1 MKSSEERINLVHM
14 RVREIKRTRD
24 KRIKV
29 SSGCLCVMLL
39 SSLVTMIGTFTTRY
53 SASDNPALYT
63 GASLL
68 DSSAGGYVLTAVVAF
83 MVGVVITVS
92 IKKYIERH
100 N

>member
-14 RVREIKRTRD
+14 RAREIKKTRD

-39 SSLVTMIGTFTTRY
+39 SSLVTVIGTFTTRY

>member
-1 MKSSEERINLVHM
+1 MKSSEERINLVHI
-14 RVREIKRTRD
+14 RAQEIRKARD
-24 KRIKV
+24 KKINALN
-29 SSGCLCVMLL
+29 GCLCVMLL
-39 SSLVTMIGTFTTRY
+39 LSLVTMIGTFTTRY

-63 GASLL
+63 GASLF

-83 MVGVVITVS
+83 TAGVVITVS

>member
-1 MKSSEERINLVHM
+1 MKSSEERINHVHM

-29 SSGCLCVMLL
+29 SSGCLCVVLL

-83 MVGVVITVS
+83 MAGVVITVS

>member
-83 MVGVVITVS
+83 MAGVIITVS